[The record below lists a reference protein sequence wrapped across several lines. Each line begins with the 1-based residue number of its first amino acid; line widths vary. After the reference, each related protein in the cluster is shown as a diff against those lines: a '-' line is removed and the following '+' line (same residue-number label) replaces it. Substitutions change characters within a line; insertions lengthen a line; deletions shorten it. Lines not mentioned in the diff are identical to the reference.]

1 MITYRINLFS
11 YMHRIIRMFIVL
23 KVIFNRVHLYLIWHE
38 STESKK
44 SHEEHMK
51 HSYSMLSYMNINK

>member
-1 MITYRINLFS
+1 
-11 YMHRIIRMFIVL
+11 MHRIIRMFIVL